1 MIIIGGSSTIQNANI
16 EIISIVDFSNDGRPA
31 HFMDAFIQLVPG
43 WDNLVFGVQTGVFAA
58 LLGIFI
64 VGMIARQLTMYIL
77 PHILARWTKG
87 VDNINEFELSARSP
101 FGASAAGLVWWKL
114 VEFLAAEAAEPG
126 SVISLPSTYEY
137 WLTAIGETTFMVGAM
152 LGLMYMVELIQL
164 LVLWWDDDGV
174 LDGTE
179 KTLISAVESILRF
192 VILMFGVLAIASAFN
207 FNLTT
212 IVAGLGVGG
221 LAIAFAA
228 KDTIGNLFGAVTLLL
243 DRPFKMGDWIK
254 VGNLEGEVIE
264 VGIRTTLI
272 RTSADTV
279 VTLPN
284 ASLVHKNIENFG
296 KRRWRRYQPTL
307 YLDLAS
313 DSKAVEA
320 FCRGI
325 EDLIRKNPKTQK
337 EDDSYAHVSAIS
349 KDSIEI
355 GINLYWNVSGGVE
368 EKQEREKILLDIIGL
383 TEGLDLTFFEP
394 RIRRT
399 GE

>member
-1 MIIIGGSSTIQNANI
+1 
-16 EIISIVDFSNDGRPA
+16 
-31 HFMDAFIQLVPG
+31 MDAFIQLVPG
-43 WDNLVFGVQTGVFAA
+43 WDNLVFGVQLGVFVA
-58 LLGIFI
+58 LLGIFVI
-64 VGMIARQLTMYIL
+64 GMIARQVTMYIL
-77 PHILARWTKG
+77 PKLLSHWTHEIES
-87 VDNINEFELSARSP
+87 INEFELGSRYS

-114 VEFLAAEAAEPG
+114 IEYFATESADP
-126 SVISLPSTYEY
+126 SSLITFPSTYGY
-137 WLTAIGETTFMVGAM
+137 WLGAFSEVTFMVGAL
-152 LGLMYMVELIQL
+152 LGLMLLVELIEL
-164 LVLWWDDDGV
+164 IVVWWDDDGV

-192 VILMFGVLAIASAFN
+192 VILMLGILTIANAFN
-207 FNLTT
+207 FDLTT
-212 IVAGLGVGG
+212 LLAGLGVGG

-254 VGNLEGEVIE
+254 VGNFEGEVIE

-272 RTSADTV
+272 RSSADTV

-284 ASLVHKNIENFG
+284 ASLVNKNIENFG
-296 KRRWRRYQPTL
+296 KRRWRRYQPVL

-313 DSKAVEA
+313 NSENVES
-320 FCRGI
+320 FCRNI
-325 EDLIRKNPKTQK
+325 EELIGKNPKTQK
-337 EDDSYAHVSAIS
+337 EEDSYAHVSAIS

-355 GINLYWNVSGGVE
+355 AVNLYWNVSGGIE
-368 EKQEREKILLDIIGL
+368 EKEEREKILLNIIGL
-383 TEGLDLTFFEP
+383 AEELKLTFFEP